1 MLIQSLTYPLKV
13 IGFFRA
19 QSRKIQKNVGLSLS
33 HIVKTPWKNSAWCCV
48 LLHPLNNF
56 HRAIHT
62 SVMAFSLLMK
72 VSSLLLLMG
81 KFFLV
86 HHQAKPLP
94 NFNCTVFKK
103 RGGDPP
109 LLFLWP
115 FSKTTPLT
123 KLKYW
128 IKVH

>member
-33 HIVKTPWKNSAWCCV
+33 HIVKIPWKNSAWCCV

-81 KFFLV
+81 KFFGAPSVGKLCRTLT
-86 HHQAKPLP
+86 AL
-94 NFNCTVFKK
+94 CSK

-109 LLFLWP
+109 LVSMALQQNHAVNQ
-115 FSKTTPLT
+115 
-123 KLKYW
+123 
-128 IKVH
+128 IKILD